1 MFPGQGDQDV
11 CDGIGQLHALG
22 LLDGYEIDGLELRNI
37 GREWRDFFVT
47 VLRRQGFKAGGYERM
62 DKAREREPRANE
74 RLDRMDLSVG
84 GYERHALY
92 SLLIDPI
99 VGSWPQGEQE
109 APWVRSIIG
118 EALLKRHRKPEF
130 FRFPNGNDYQLLGAA
145 VRGLVELYDASVRRM
160 AA

>member
-1 MFPGQGDQDV
+1 
-11 CDGIGQLHALG
+11 
-22 LLDGYEIDGLELRNI
+22 
-37 GREWRDFFVT
+37 
-47 VLRRQGFKAGGYERM
+47 M

-130 FRFPNGNDYQLLGAA
+130 FRFPNGNDYQLL
-145 VRGLVELYDASVRRM
+145 
-160 AA
+160 